1 MFTSILNRTRFLN
14 PELFDIC
21 KKSTNDYIRRL
32 IEKNKEEKN
41 NSNLNPNLNSN
52 LVSSIVLN
60 SDKNN
65 DPPNSILPI
74 LTFFSFISATYFC
87 YTFYKRINH

>member
-1 MFTSILNRTRFLN
+1 MFSNIYNNHRFVN
-14 PELFDIC
+14 PVLSDIC

-32 IEKNKEEKN
+32 TEQNKEEKN
-41 NSNLNPNLNSN
+41 KFNINPNLI
-52 LVSSIVLN
+52 SSMVLN

-74 LTFFSFISATYFC
+74 LTIFSFISATYFC
-87 YTFYKRINH
+87 YTFYKKD